1 VECAAKG
8 SHFFMARVT
17 KGGKVSAMS
26 PRWRPVVFAGIA
38 LVAIWIVA
46 VVGYTIAK
54 NAKATPEKVKAYVE
68 SVDLSKLS
76 AAERA
81 KAIRK
86 LGDMLN
92 KLSLE
97 DRRRARL
104 ERLTWGW
111 FNEMTEEEKG
121 MFLEA
126 TMPTG
131 FKQMLTSFEQLPEEK
146 RKKTVDDALRRL
158 KEAQSQN
165 PASANN
171 NGNGTNGPPVLSK
184 ELEAKVRSIGLQTF
198 YSQSSAQTKAEL
210 APVLEELQK
219 VMESGRPFRR

>member
-1 VECAAKG
+1 LI
-8 SHFFMARVT
+8 
-17 KGGKVSAMS
+17 
-26 PRWRPVVFAGIA
+26 AGIA
-38 LVAIWIVA
+38 LLAIWIVA
-46 VVGYTIAK
+46 VAGYTIAK
-54 NAKATPEKVKAYVE
+54 NAKATPEKVKAYIE
-68 SVDLSKLS
+68 SIDFSKLS
-76 AAERA
+76 AADRA

-86 LGDMLN
+86 LADMLN
-92 KLSLE
+92 QLSLE

-104 ERLTWGW
+104 ERLTWSW

-121 MFLEA
+121 TFLEA

-158 KEAQSQN
+158 KEAQTQD
-165 PASANN
+165 PALANN
-171 NGNGTNGPPVLSK
+171 NGTNGPPVLSK

>member
-1 VECAAKG
+1 
-8 SHFFMARVT
+8 M
-17 KGGKVSAMS
+17 SA
-26 PRWRPVVFAGIA
+26 RWRPVVIAGIA
-38 LVAIWIVA
+38 LVAIWIVT

-68 SVDLSKLS
+68 SVDFARLSE
-76 AAERA
+76 ADRA

-86 LGDMLN
+86 LADMLN

-104 ERLTWGW
+104 ERLTWDW

-121 MFLEA
+121 AFLEA

-131 FKQMLTSFEQLPEEK
+131 FKQMLASFEQLPEEK

-158 KEAQSQN
+158 KEAQTQDPS
-165 PASANN
+165 AANN
-171 NGNGTNGPPVLSK
+171 NGTNGPPVLSK
-184 ELEAKVRSIGLQTF
+184 DLEAKVRSIGLQTF

>member
-1 VECAAKG
+1 MARAAK
-8 SHFFMARVT
+8 RV
-17 KGGKVSAMS
+17 KILAMS
-26 PRWRPVVFAGIA
+26 PRWRPIVFAGIA

-86 LGDMLN
+86 LADMLN

-104 ERLTWGW
+104 ERLTWSW

-121 MFLEA
+121 MFLEE

-131 FKQMLTSFEQLPEEK
+131 FKQMLASFEQLPEEK
-146 RKKTVDDALRRL
+146 RKKSVDDALRRL
-158 KEAQSQN
+158 KDAQLQD
-165 PASANN
+165 PAQANKN
-171 NGNGTNGPPVLSK
+171 NNGTNGPPVLSK

>member
-1 VECAAKG
+1 
-8 SHFFMARVT
+8 
-17 KGGKVSAMS
+17 MS
-26 PRWRPVVFAGIA
+26 PRWRPVLIAGIA

-46 VVGYTIAK
+46 VAGYTIAK

-68 SVDLSKLS
+68 SVDFTKLS

-86 LGDMLN
+86 LADMLN

-104 ERLTWGW
+104 ERLTWNW
-111 FNEMTEEEKG
+111 FNEMTEDEKG
-121 MFLEA
+121 TFLEA

-131 FKQMLTSFEQLPEEK
+131 FKQMITSFEQLPEEK
-146 RKKTVDDALRRL
+146 RKKTVDDALRHL
-158 KEAQSQN
+158 KEAQAQD
-165 PASANN
+165 PALANN
-171 NGNGTNGPPVLSK
+171 NNGTNGPPVLSK